1 MPPSPTCNSASPPSK
16 TLTMEQAYWGMKEFL
31 DKILLQHK
39 QKNSDYAGTETDGLA
54 NFRRTAERLNLSMPQ
69 VFMVLMEKHFQ
80 ALENDS
86 KNPNLVLNEGVEDRL
101 FDVAA
106 YCGLFYLALRE
117 NTLTQRKDW

>member
-1 MPPSPTCNSASPPSK
+1 MPDSTTSSSESLPSK
-16 TLTMEQAYWGMKEFL
+16 TLTMEQAYWGMQEFFG
-31 DKILLQHK
+31 KILRQHK
-39 QKNSDYAGTETDGLA
+39 KKNSDYAGNLTDGLA
-54 NFRRTAERLNLSMPQ
+54 NFRKTAERLNLSMPQ

-80 ALENDS
+80 ALENDA

-101 FDVAA
+101 YDLAS